1 MGPGVETPEDIVRWA
16 DETALVIA
24 CAAYNNTIKDTV
36 TLCCGIKFESIR
48 REGNKY
54 YALRNDT
61 LPVEITSAINGKN
74 RTLIKDDNGHE
85 LVIDKDGN
93 VMGVE
98 EYKKCGG
105 SSKLLSEHNAYRDST
120 MATSG
125 NVKFS
130 KVKDENYGFDEWRG
144 AEYDKDVYDNFNGYR
159 PTYIG
164 AQKQSNIKV
173 AAIQTKGVRFIT
185 ERGVPIIAP
194 NDTLQL
200 TIGTTGKQAVYAYR
214 DSTLVGKLCIQA
226 YDTKEVKVHVV
237 RVNNGK
243 QLELN
248 KIADEVNRI
257 YGSAVVHY
265 TFDELEP
272 ITIEYA
278 NKQHFVH
285 GGKGTFLNYNTDQK
299 AAIQALPE
307 NADGNDYYLFFTECY
322 NRLDTAG
329 NASPEAV
336 NGYMPVGRHYGF
348 IYNEYTNARTIAHE
362 LGHGT
367 NSLHHTFSQESESFY
382 TTNETDNL
390 MDYHAGE
397 YLNHRQWQWAH
408 EKHRNVLGFLDDEG
422 ESEMRENT
430 SIKWLGDWLEGYYYD
445 DLEKAIENQ
454 LTIYDDVAS
463 NFDHYYEKSA
473 KENVGLESWSI
484 RKSAHAGN
492 ICGKIFEK
500 FSEKRIHNLLCMKR
514 HIYSE
519 IHIGRKRI

>member
-1 MGPGVETPEDIVRWA
+1 MHCFRYIIAILLLLVQTITFAQGVGVDSM
-16 DETALVIA
+16 LVESA
-24 CAAYNNTIKDTV
+24 SVDSVTDNTIKDTIV
-36 TLCCGIKFESIR
+36 LEYSKGYVRFETIR
-48 REGNKY
+48 REGDKYFAVTSDNK
-54 YALRNDT
+54 D
-61 LPVEITSAINGKN
+61 VEITSMINGKT
-74 RTLIKDDNGHE
+74 RALVKDDNGHE

-98 EYKKCGG
+98 EYTKCGG

-173 AAIQTKGVRFIT
+173 AASQTKGIRFIT
-185 ERGVPIIAP
+185 ERGVPVLA
-194 NDTLQL
+194 NAADNTLNL
-200 TIGTTGKQAVYAYR
+200 TIGTTGKQAVYAYS

-257 YGSAVVHY
+257 YSSAVVHY
-265 TFDELEP
+265 TFDELDP
-272 ITIEYA
+272 IKIEYA
-278 NKQHFVH
+278 NGKHFVH
-285 GGKGTFLNYNTDQK
+285 GGKGTFQNYNADQK
-299 AAIQALPE
+299 TAIKALPE
-307 NADGNDYYLFFTECY
+307 TADGNDYYLFFTECY

-348 IYNEYTNARTIAHE
+348 IYNEYDNARTIAHE

-367 NSLHHTFSQESESFY
+367 NSLHHTFSAESETFR
-382 TTNETDNL
+382 TTEKTDNL
-390 MDYHAGE
+390 MDYNGGE
-397 YLNHRQWQWAH
+397 YLNHRQWQWSH
-408 EKHRNVLGFLDDEG
+408 EKHRNVLGFLDDEE
-422 ESEMRENT
+422 ESENISLTGRFYAILNGNENYKLYDKS
-430 SIKWLGDWLEGYYYD
+430 SITVL
-445 DLEKAIENQ
+445 
-454 LTIYDDVAS
+454 
-463 NFDHYYEKSA
+463 
-473 KENVGLESWSI
+473 
-484 RKSAHAGN
+484 AGTN
-492 ICGKIFEK
+492 ISLK
-500 FSEKRIHNLLCMKR
+500 
-514 HIYSE
+514 
-519 IHIGRKRI
+519 